1 MLFLPNYPSI
11 PFPPI
16 RIHPTSGPLVIV
28 GVNGELCRIDSQSL
42 EALEKHGQPFP
53 SEITNSA
60 ICEELFVGT
69 WVESELQQAR
79 MAAISLDSGF
89 VCGIDKRELR
99 FSGKNFEIDCSVKG
113 SKWSH
118 PLDSE
123 PLGIISENGLICFSN
138 YKRGIYCVDSDS
150 YEIWRIP
157 EITWPPMSGYSD
169 SEMVRTIAIG
179 THPQKKGE
187 TCIWIWNIIGAW
199 ATLDWSDGSI
209 ISRGSISTKGE
220 IDMVKSD
227 NEGGWILGLA
237 SGEIVRLSGFD
248 LLEETI
254 TGGPC
259 HDALF
264 SKGVWYIAGWRQDI
278 QWSKNSVQHVARDEL
293 GVALYQHPRDGML
306 VLDNQGKWTSFGSNN

>member
-1 MLFLPNYPSI
+1 MPKYPSI

-28 GVNGELCRIDSQSL
+28 GVKGELCRIDSQSL
-42 EALEKHGQPFP
+42 EALEKQGQPFP

-89 VCGIDKRELR
+89 LCGIDKRELR
-99 FSGKNFEIDCSVKG
+99 FSEKNFEIDCSVKG

-179 THPQKKGE
+179 THPQKKVE

-209 ISRGSISTKGE
+209 ISR
-220 IDMVKSD
+220 
-227 NEGGWILGLA
+227 
-237 SGEIVRLSGFD
+237 
-248 LLEETI
+248 
-254 TGGPC
+254 
-259 HDALF
+259 
-264 SKGVWYIAGWRQDI
+264 
-278 QWSKNSVQHVARDEL
+278 
-293 GVALYQHPRDGML
+293 
-306 VLDNQGKWTSFGSNN
+306 